1 MTSDDGRKVSGVSG
15 QTEIGDQGS
24 EENCAGGAGSSSF
37 KLICSDR
44 NAFVLLALTVV
55 VGLCSAVYA
64 IGVSNRPA
72 PVSIVVYL
80 LLGSAMGIAFAV
92 PLTKL
97 SRPLSTLLGQVVL
110 GAFGG
115 MEYFRTT
122 SSHYL
127 APVLVALFVLAGVVE
142 GSGFAAYL
150 FPFALL
156 IWIFPIIV
164 HGVSVGEALP
174 GLIAVCVGPII
185 AEVVASN
192 RGGGQSTKL
201 IAGYV
206 HPLAAVTLDDSFES
220 LDAAMSS
227 VLEII
232 GAEGA
237 IVVLWDSE
245 KGKRGEFY
253 RSIPRGASLSGSALV
268 LAGRALVRFAEKLA
282 KGEECGIEVEEI
294 PVVKPFFYT
303 TSDLPTSFIDSDFES
318 EWFRRGDRH
327 ESVDQP
333 IQLGYLVSVP
343 LVCSEELQGAL
354 LLKVIQPERPD
365 FAHIE
370 SELLSAA
377 AALAIIIQRRL
388 KTDRLLAEAATDH
401 LSGLA
406 NRRHFLAQM
415 QYIDHADSV
424 AFVDLDGFKMLN
436 DTLGHHEGDTEISR
450 FAVLLASSLRSGDLA
465 SRYGGDEF
473 AMIFKDADEVQVCV
487 ILDRIKR
494 TWASVGRTTFSAGV
508 AQADGFGKPMDLLRR
523 ADLALYA
530 AKRRG
535 RNRAVASSSLT
546 HAEKKGSTDPKH
558 KGVEYL
564 GEDLADNA

>member
-15 QTEIGDQGS
+15 RTEIGDQS
-24 EENCAGGAGSSSF
+24 IEENYAGGAGSSSF
-37 KLICSDR
+37 KLIQSDR
-44 NAFVLLALTVV
+44 SAYVLLALTVA
-55 VGLCSAVYA
+55 VGLGCAAYA
-64 IGVSNRPA
+64 IGVKNRPVPA
-72 PVSIVVYL
+72 SVVVYL
-80 LLGSAMGIAFAV
+80 LFGSAMGIAFAI

-97 SRPLSTLLGQVVL
+97 SRPLSALVGQLVL

-115 MEYFRTT
+115 AEYLRTG
-122 SSHYL
+122 SSHYT

-142 GSGFAAYL
+142 GSGFAANL

-156 IWIFPIIV
+156 VLTFPVIV

-174 GLIAVCVGPII
+174 GLIAVCVGPAI

-192 RGGGQSTKL
+192 RGKGQSANV
-201 IAGYV
+201 IAGHV
-206 HPLAAVTLDDSFES
+206 HPLAAVALDDSFES

-227 VLEII
+227 VREVL
-232 GAEGA
+232 GADVA
-237 IVVLWDSE
+237 TVVLWDSE

-253 RSIPRGASLSGSALV
+253 RSVPHDATLSGSALV
-268 LAGRALVRFAEKLA
+268 LTERVLVRFAEKFA
-282 KGEECGIEVEEI
+282 KGNECGFEVEEI
-294 PVVKPFFYT
+294 PETKPFFYT
-303 TSDLPTSFIDSDFES
+303 TSDLPTSFIEPNFEG
-318 EWFRRGDRH
+318 EWFRRADRDGFL
-327 ESVDQP
+327 VQP
-333 IQLGYLVSVP
+333 IPLGHLVAVP
-343 LVCSEELQGAL
+343 LVCSEEMQGAL
-354 LLKVIQPERPD
+354 LLKVTLSEKPD
-365 FAHIE
+365 FAHVE
-370 SELLSAA
+370 AELFSAA
-377 AALAIIIQRRL
+377 AALAAIIQRRL
-388 KTDRLLAEAATDH
+388 KTDRLLADAATDH

-406 NRRHFLAQM
+406 NRRHFLNQM
-415 QYIDHADSV
+415 QYVEPSDSV
-424 AFVDLDGFKMLN
+424 AFVDLDGFKILN

-450 FAVLLASSLRSGDLA
+450 FAVLLTSSLRSGDLA

-473 AMIFKDADEVQVCV
+473 AVIFKEADEVQVCV

-546 HAEKKGSTDPKH
+546 HAEKKGSMDPKN